1 MRWESL
7 VTVETSGSG
16 WNVSEFCL
24 DDTCSSTLRVVGDQP
39 ADYTYRLALW
49 NTDGDSIQRGG
60 IVHTK
65 SYRVNGEGCEPVTA
79 NAVLVI
85 DASGGVTVRYLS

>member
-1 MRWESL
+1 MSP
-7 VTVETSGSG
+7 SF
-16 WNVSEFCL
+16 EF
-24 DDTCSSTLRVVGDQP
+24 DHTCSSTSRVVGDQP
-39 ADYTYRLALW
+39 ADYTDPLALW
-49 NTDGDSIQRGG
+49 NTDGDSIQRDG

-85 DASGGVTVRYLS
+85 DASGVVTVRYLS